1 MTTFTDLARANYMQL
16 TTVRKSGVEVQTP
29 VWVAGAAVGDGEDA
43 ALIVI
48 TPAESGKVKRVRHT
62 PRVTLRPCSMT
73 GRVKKGTEP
82 ISGIAEI
89 VTDAAGIEAG
99 VAALRRKYGWQFRM
113 AFGRAKKTGDTPSYL
128 VLRIT
133 EV

>member
-1 MTTFTDLARANYMQL
+1 MTTFTDLARANYVQL

-29 VWVAGAAVGDGEDA
+29 VWIAGDGD

-62 PRVTLRPCSMT
+62 PRVSLRPCSMT
-73 GRVKKGTEP
+73 GRVKKGVESVEGTV
-82 ISGIAEI
+82 EI
-89 VTDAAGIEAG
+89 VTEAAGIEAG

-113 AFGRAKKTGDTPSYL
+113 AFGRAKKTGSAPSY
-128 VLRIT
+128 VILRIT
-133 EV
+133 GV